1 MAKHIFDYQIGCHDF
16 FSFSYLLVKLI
27 GFQKTYKL
35 FFASLHQYFEMD
47 MVLIIQPSNIKVYKS
62 TSILSQVNI
71 YKISCSVRRLMNIIL
86 ICVKE
91 K

>member
-16 FSFSYLLVKLI
+16 FSFSHLLVKLI

-47 MVLIIQPSNIKVYKS
+47 MVLIIQPTNIKVYKS
-62 TSILSQVNI
+62 THQVNI